1 MGDGG
6 MSDEEFKQIDKEIK
20 EWNKLRKDIREKVDF
35 VTVDN
40 YDEDS
45 IIFRV
50 LKIEKKKDKN
60 NIIKFLSSA
69 QENFFSSMF
78 STMTDYFEKTL
89 RKNYVFIENIS
100 VFNNMFGIIEDRIKS
115 NKNSIKD
122 YEKKIKQTKNK
133 IVKSKDYD
141 KSQELKWYLYRYEDH
156 IKENEKTIN
165 LLESQYNQLKGDIK
179 ELETSQSIVK
189 GKSQ

>member
-1 MGDGG
+1 MMD
-6 MSDEEFKQIDKEIK
+6 DEEIKQIDKEIK

-189 GKSQ
+189 GKLK